1 MGQEKKIPVLYQK
14 KEDCCGCGAC
24 LQICPVQAIQ
34 MKEDVEGFE
43 YPEISEEKCR
53 RCKFCQKVCP
63 MKVVSKV

>member
-14 KEDCCGCGAC
+14 KKECCGCGAC

-53 RCKFCQKVCP
+53 CCKLCQKVCP
-63 MKVVSKV
+63 IKVV